1 MSADT
6 TRSGDALALAEADRP
21 SDDIDFKDVR
31 LSARR
36 SSASG
41 NPDTRE
47 IGAPLLSLRDGKDH
61 VIWVVELDEPAAG
74 VKITWT
80 PIEPTL
86 PSIDFGDLG
95 EDSGASGER

>member
-41 NPDTRE
+41 WGRLQRGRVYGVSKSVVDDD
-47 IGAPLLSLRDGKDH
+47 GA
-61 VIWVVELDEPAAG
+61 
-74 VKITWT
+74 
-80 PIEPTL
+80 
-86 PSIDFGDLG
+86 FGDCLENAATILG
-95 EDSGASGER
+95 